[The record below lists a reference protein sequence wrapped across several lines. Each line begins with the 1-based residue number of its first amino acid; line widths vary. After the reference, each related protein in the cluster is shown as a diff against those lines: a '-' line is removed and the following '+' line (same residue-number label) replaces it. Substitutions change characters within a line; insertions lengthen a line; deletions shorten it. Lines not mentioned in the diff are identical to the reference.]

1 MRDKLRK
8 MEVKAMIA
16 GRKVLTPFKNRE
28 AIDEGATQGI
38 RGTVGLI
45 ITLVIVAIAVI
56 LGLMV
61 ATNGQTG
68 LTKTRKF
75 FEDLWNAFG
84 GIN

>member
-1 MRDKLRK
+1 MREQLRK
-8 MEVKAMIA
+8 LEVKTMLATS
-16 GRKVLTPFKNRE
+16 KVLAPFKNRK

-56 LGLMV
+56 LGLLV
-61 ATNGQTG
+61 VTNGQNG
-68 LTKTRKF
+68 LPKTRQF